1 MEPWTDW
8 LTEERH
14 LNGMVDLLKG
24 MLQHLGVRPEHV
36 QFTAQIRRYWDPA
49 VVMLYIDAVQTAAP
63 GVPFPAVH
71 LVATSPTVPWGI
83 QKAAISAIKVI
94 GRDYRAYLQHS
105 EFTTSFH
112 VYYPLRP
119 TYTTWRERCRRL
131 RSVRQTCAPPHWG
144 GLCSFKMPTFP
155 LWSRSTVSLTTRGV
169 PRPVSWRFRLARL
182 GH

>member
-36 QFTAQIRRYWDPA
+36 QFTAQIRRDWDPA

-94 GRDYRAYLQHS
+94 GCDYRAYLQHS
-105 EFTTSFH
+105 EFRLFPRLLPTAPHLHHLEREMQEAPFREADLCTTALGRFVLLQDAYLS
-112 VYYPLRP
+112 
-119 TYTTWRERCRRL
+119 
-131 RSVRQTCAPPHWG
+131 
-144 GLCSFKMPTFP
+144 
-155 LWSRSTVSLTTRGV
+155 SLE
-169 PRPVSWRFRLARL
+169 
-182 GH
+182 